1 VRNRADILI
10 RGGLI
15 YDGTLSEPR
24 IGDVAAEGDRITYVG
39 PADQVEASVVIDA
52 KDLAVCPGFI
62 DTHAHS
68 DFTIVA
74 DNRAE
79 GKIMQGV
86 TTEVNGNCGM
96 SAAPLYNG
104 AYERRDED
112 LRELGITERWNTL
125 GQYFDLIR
133 KKGTAVN
140 IATLAG
146 HGNIRGSV
154 VGYDDKSPSP
164 EEMKLML
171 RLLRESIDEGAIG
184 LSTGLIY
191 PPGIY
196 AQTEELIELG
206 QELVNRDLVYA
217 SHMRSEGTMLL
228 EAVREV
234 IRIGRE
240 AGIRVH
246 ISHLKTAGRQN
257 WHKAG
262 EVIALLQET
271 LRGGGRLTCDR
282 YPYTASSTDLD
293 AVLPSWTYAGGND
306 EELRKLQNER
316 ERVRIT
322 RELEEQAQTGNYWNG
337 VIISSVSSKGNR
349 WMEGKTV
356 SDIARTLGIDEISA
370 VFRVLIEERLR
381 VGAIFLSMSEDNL
394 RKFLSLP
401 FCMIGSDSSARCF
414 DGLTRRGKPHPRTF
428 GTFPRFFGRYVR
440 DEALIPF
447 PEAFHRATQLAAETF
462 GLKGRGRIA
471 EGMYAD
477 IVIFD
482 PARIADNATFEEPFQ
497 RPAGIRYVLV
507 NGRMAVEDGQY
518 RPVIAGKV
526 LKSGGFEFSGRS

>member
-10 RGGLI
+10 RGGLV

-24 IGDVAAEGDRITYVG
+24 VCDVASEGERITYVG
-39 PADQVEASVVIDA
+39 PPDQVEASIVVDA
-52 KDLAVCPGFI
+52 QGLAVCPGFI

-96 SAAPLYNG
+96 SAAPLYKG
-104 AYERRDED
+104 AYERRQED
-112 LRELGITERWNTL
+112 LRELGITQRWNTL
-125 GQYFDLIR
+125 GQYFDLIGKR
-133 KKGTAVN
+133 GTAVN

-154 VGYDDKSPSP
+154 VGYDDRRPSP
-164 EEMKLML
+164 EEMDNMR
-171 RLLRESIDEGAIG
+171 RLLRESVEEGAIG

-196 AQTEELIELG
+196 ARTEELIDLAGEL
-206 QELVNRDLVYA
+206 RDKGLIYA
-217 SHMRSEGTMLL
+217 SHMRSEGTMLM
-228 EAVREV
+228 EAVGEV

-240 AGIRVH
+240 AGIKAH

-262 EVIALLQET
+262 EVITLLQET
-271 LRGGGRLTCDR
+271 IRNGGRITCDR

-293 AVLPSWTYAGGND
+293 AVLPSWTYAGGNE
-306 EELRKLQNER
+306 EELRRLQDEGER
-316 ERVRIT
+316 ARIT
-322 RELEEQAQTGNYWNG
+322 EELKEQAGDYWSG
-337 VIISSVSSKGNR
+337 VIISSVSSEENH
-349 WMEGKTV
+349 WMEGKTI
-356 SDIARTLGIDEISA
+356 SEIASVLGTDEISA
-370 VFRVLIEERLR
+370 AFKVLIEERLR

-394 RKFLSLP
+394 RKFLALP

-414 DGLTRRGKPHPRTF
+414 EGPTRRGKPHPRTF

-440 DEALIPF
+440 DASLIPF
-447 PEAFHRATQLAAETF
+447 AEAVHRATQLAAETF

-471 EGMYAD
+471 EGTYAD
-477 IVIFD
+477 IVVFD
-482 PARIADNATFEEPFQ
+482 QARIADSATFEEPFQ
-497 RPAGIRYVLV
+497 RPVGVRYVLV
-507 NGRMAVEDGQY
+507 NGKMAVVDGQY
-518 RPVIAGKV
+518 RAAIAGKV
-526 LKSGGFEFSGRS
+526 LRGSG